1 VEPSGALWRVLET
14 AESPAAADAAAGGPM
29 PARSVPWLAIAVGAV
44 AVVVAAIAVVLTLR
58 SEPLVGVDGAAP
70 YAAAAALRGTPDPA
84 GASGGAGSSPGVAVG
99 AAGAAGAAEVMVDV
113 AGAVA
118 RPGLYRL
125 PAGSRTGDAIAAAGG
140 YAGTVDAGL
149 ADRQLNLAAI
159 VHDGDK
165 VRVPMR
171 GESPADGPVSP
182 AAAGGGTASG
192 PIDLNH
198 ATAEQLDS
206 LPGVG
211 PATVAKIIAA
221 REQAPFASVDDL
233 GARKVVG
240 AATLEKLRPLVTV
253 RP

>member
-1 VEPSGALWRVLET
+1 MEPSGAPWRVLET
-14 AESPAAADAAAGGPM
+14 AEPATESAATGPR
-29 PARSVPWLAIAVGAV
+29 PIPWLVIGVGVV
-44 AVVVAAIAVVLTLR
+44 AVVVAAVAVFLTVR

-70 YAAAAALRGTPDPA
+70 YAAALGA
-84 GASGGAGSSPGVAVG
+84 ASGPLPS
-99 AAGAAGAAEVMVDV
+99 AAATGEVVVDV

-118 RPGLYRL
+118 HPGLYKL
-125 PAGSRTGDAIAAAGG
+125 SEGSRIGDAIAAAGG

-171 GESPADGPVSP
+171 GEAPGGSGESTSAP
-182 AAAGGGTASG
+182 GGGAGSGDG

-198 ATAEQLDS
+198 ASAEELDS

-211 PATVAKIIAA
+211 PATAAKIIAA
-221 REQAPFASVDDL
+221 REEQPFKSVDDL
-233 GARKVVG
+233 GTRKVVG

-253 RP
+253 GP